1 MSPLRT
7 WVLACVATGMGA
19 VAWADPLASPAASPV
34 SECRSTETLAVLTA
48 EALPA
53 LLGEPLEKIRLLHYR
68 DQHLSPITLQI
79 DQRDSDGRYRLD
91 AMPGPDGPVRR
102 LGPDDE
108 IVFRMADRS
117 ERRPPADMDT
127 DTALTGIEVKDGDS
141 GQTGWVYI
149 GLSDDS
155 ADPAPA
161 GNRISYETT
170 TDSVETDRYRIGF
183 SRQYPF
189 IIDSFHWP
197 IAAQEWSR
205 NVLDTM
211 KIRHQGKMFGLIPF
225 RRTTKDYS
233 SRLVQV
239 KTGPL
244 RIIRRTENHVRILWK
259 LKTPAL
265 YVDYVMMPDSFVMD
279 TIVDIPFNI
288 GLFLRDVETL
298 TTVDWRNDPAL
309 PALTIRSPG
318 IASSLVVDGQMSE
331 QESRFNTVKGTRL
344 SVFSEYGSVSLSL
357 EIPDDFPIQ
366 PWLYLNDRLDV
377 PDRPESQPGQ
387 FGNVGYRTTGWEKID
402 NEVHHLKFTS
412 CLKAG
417 SQ

>member
-1 MSPLRT
+1 MRCLRT
-7 WVLACVATGMGA
+7 PGMVFCVGA
-19 VAWADPLASPAASPV
+19 IGLILWADAQAQPEASRV
-34 SECRSTETLAVLTA
+34 SGCHSSDALGVLTA
-48 EALPA
+48 GKLPA
-53 LLGEPLEKIRLLHYR
+53 LLGHPLGQVRLLHYQ

-79 DQRDSDGRYRLD
+79 DQRDADGRYRLND
-91 AMPGPDGPVRR
+91 KPDPEQRGL
-102 LGPDDE
+102 LGPNDE
-108 IVFRMADRS
+108 IVFRLADRS
-117 ERRPPADMDT
+117 MRRPPASADAEHM
-127 DTALTGIEVKDGDS
+127 ALSEIEVKDVAT
-141 GQTGWVYI
+141 GQTGWVYV
-149 GLSDDS
+149 GLSETPV
-155 ADPAPA
+155 PAPN
-161 GNRISYETT
+161 GKQITYDPV

-197 IAAQEWSR
+197 IAANGWSR

-233 SRLVQV
+233 SRLVRV

-309 PALTIRSPG
+309 PELTVRSPDS
-318 IASSLVVDGQMSE
+318 ASSLVINGQMSDE
-331 QESRFNTVKGTRL
+331 KSRFNTVKGTRL
-344 SVFSEYGSVSLSL
+344 SVHSDYGSVSLHL
-357 EIPDDFPIQ
+357 DIPDDFPIQ

-377 PDRPESQPGQ
+377 QDRPENQSGQ
-387 FGNVGYRTTGWEKID
+387 FGNVGYRTTGWENID
-402 NEVHHLKFTS
+402 TEVHHLKFTS
-412 CLKAG
+412 CLKAK
-417 SQ
+417 SK